1 MFLSVVILGGFTT
14 EARAM
19 AHLITTD
26 RPDDYSPTRRTQP
39 AAVPLSPMSTTSGE
53 THRAS
58 TQPFRFGSR
67 ISERPPLVTRASRRR
82 TERRSAARPQTSPT
96 RFTALP
102 RHHNAP
108 ERVGLPGG

>member
-1 MFLSVVILGGFTT
+1 
-14 EARAM
+14 M

-26 RPDDYSPTRRTQP
+26 RRDDYSHHQTDATRRGPTISD
-39 AAVPLSPMSTTSGE
+39 VDYFWGNSP
-53 THRAS
+53 AS

-67 ISERPPLVTRASRRR
+67 ISKPSPVGHPASRRR